1 MAAEATAA
9 PATQAAISFA
19 DGPAAAD
26 PAMAALDAV
35 LSGEGGEAAPAG
47 GETAAEAKPAGEP
60 AAAAPAATEPKAEAK
75 TEPPSNDVE
84 AARLRKGFSKLAE
97 REQKLLERENAARD
111 ALAQAQGLREKAD
124 RFAEFEKD
132 PVAFFLANPDAE
144 QLNKLLAG
152 ITALEK
158 SPAERRLDEIEARQK
173 REREQSERDTQVK
186 KAQEWR
192 EGIAKNI
199 RDAGERF
206 DLVNSL
212 GLHGDVINVMTAYYE
227 KHSKR
232 DEKGNVIEPAILPW
246 ETAAEAVENTRAE
259 WLDKN
264 SKRYGKRTPAAA
276 APATP
281 APSKE
286 ANASD
291 GTKPAP
297 KRTGNPT
304 LSNVPVAE
312 APVTPGQLS
321 LDPAERE
328 RQVLAELGL

>member
-19 DGPAAAD
+19 DGPPAAD
-26 PAMAALDAV
+26 AAMAALDAV
-35 LSGEGGEAAPAG
+35 LNGEGEAAATG
-47 GETAAEAKPAGEP
+47 GETTTEAKPAGEA
-60 AAAAPAATEPKAEAK
+60 AAAAPAATEAK
-75 TEPPSNDVE
+75 VETPSNDVE
-84 AARLRKGFSKLAE
+84 GARLRKGFSKLAE
-97 REQKLLERENAARD
+97 REQKLVERENAARE
-111 ALAQAQGLREKAD
+111 ALARTEGIREKAEK
-124 RFAEFEKD
+124 FAEFEKD
-132 PVAFFLANPDAE
+132 PVAFFLANPDTE

-173 REREQSERDTQVK
+173 REREQSDYEGQVA
-186 KAQEWR
+186 KAKEWR
-192 EGIAKNI
+192 DGVAKNI

-212 GLHGDVINVMTAYYE
+212 GLHADVISVMTSYYD

-232 DEKGNVIEPAILPW
+232 DEKGNVVEPAILPW

-264 SKRYGKRTPAAA
+264 SKRYGKRTPAATTTE
-276 APATP
+276 TP
-281 APSKE
+281 ASSKE
-286 ANASD
+286 ATASE

-304 LSNVPVAE
+304 LSSVPVAE
-312 APVTPGQLS
+312 APVSAGQLS
-321 LDPAERE
+321 MDPAERE